1 MDMSTIVKIIA
12 LDLAALLAFSA
23 SCGQAPGDR
32 PLMSMRLRA
41 DDTGTK
47 ETWKANFKA
56 IMENPGC
63 CDEIWFSTGIGAPP
77 LEWHRA
83 RAEVIA
89 EAATD
94 AKSAGI
100 VPSLQFQATI
110 GHRDSFGTA
119 EMFAMKTWT
128 GWTDWKGVE
137 DRFCSCPRQEAFHK
151 YLRDVS
157 AIYAKIGF
165 SALWIDDDLRIEGHK
180 PADSSGRHIGC
191 FCDTCIAAFNAET
204 GGKWTRETLGKAVAE
219 DDGVCARWRASGT
232 RCAAP
237 RQSSSLSGPPARHT

>member
-1 MDMSTIVKIIA
+1 MNMSIVVKIVA
-12 LDLAALLAFSA
+12 LDLAALVAFSA
-23 SCGQAPGDR
+23 SCGQAPCDR

-41 DDTGTK
+41 DDTSTK

-89 EAATD
+89 EAARD

-119 EMFAMKTWT
+119 KLELER
-128 GWTDWKGVE
+128 TDGEAYVTIPSVGAWNGGYIKG
-137 DRFCSCPRQEAFHK
+137 Q
-151 YLRDVS
+151 
-157 AIYAKIGF
+157 
-165 SALWIDDDLRIEGHK
+165 
-180 PADSSGRHIGC
+180 
-191 FCDTCIAAFNAET
+191 
-204 GGKWTRETLGKAVAE
+204 
-219 DDGVCARWRASGT
+219 
-232 RCAAP
+232 
-237 RQSSSLSGPPARHT
+237 

>member
-1 MDMSTIVKIIA
+1 MDMSTIVKIVA
-12 LDLAALLAFSA
+12 LDLAALVAFSA
-23 SCGQAPGDR
+23 SCGQAPCDR

-41 DDTGTK
+41 DDTGSR

-89 EAATD
+89 EAARD
-94 AKSAGI
+94 AKSAVI

-119 EMFAMKTWT
+119 RLELER
-128 GWTDWKGVE
+128 TDGEAYVTIPSIGAWNGGYIKG
-137 DRFCSCPRQEAFHK
+137 Q
-151 YLRDVS
+151 
-157 AIYAKIGF
+157 
-165 SALWIDDDLRIEGHK
+165 
-180 PADSSGRHIGC
+180 
-191 FCDTCIAAFNAET
+191 
-204 GGKWTRETLGKAVAE
+204 
-219 DDGVCARWRASGT
+219 
-232 RCAAP
+232 
-237 RQSSSLSGPPARHT
+237 